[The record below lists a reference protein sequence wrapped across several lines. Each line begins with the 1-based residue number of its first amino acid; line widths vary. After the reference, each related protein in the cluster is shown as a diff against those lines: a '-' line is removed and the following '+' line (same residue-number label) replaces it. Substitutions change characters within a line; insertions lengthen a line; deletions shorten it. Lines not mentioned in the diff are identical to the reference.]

1 MQLPIKHVLTLSTFS
16 VPLDP
21 PNLFHGKLQILA
33 TAIMSS
39 IYQVITFVGSYIVVC
54 ISAAFLITAIAEIL
68 NILTSL
74 LIATIS
80 ELYYILRFIDGNI
93 CSVNYILFECI
104 SRGYYPWIKVEIKW
118 VYFSDDESA
127 AEILWGEIWRDDSD
141 EEEEDG
147 SDDDWHF
154 LP

>member
-68 NILTSL
+68 
-74 LIATIS
+74 
-80 ELYYILRFIDGNI
+80 
-93 CSVNYILFECI
+93 
-104 SRGYYPWIKVEIKW
+104 
-118 VYFSDDESA
+118 
-127 AEILWGEIWRDDSD
+127 WGEIWSDDSD